1 MKKLLKPWLSA
12 VAIIVIVF
20 MLQGCNVP
28 TPEQTGDPIPEL
40 QTAVAMEFYLGLT
53 QTAIAEVVEAPVVE
67 EPNEA
72 EATVEQASEEPTPEL
87 PTATMEIPTATAI
100 VHAMNA
106 GEPGWVHRWFYD
118 SDSSSMAQQ
127 KKAPGGDDYYK
138 NLFERPFTEN
148 DMLYHPDIDIQ
159 KSEISSDPNFFYF
172 SIYLE
177 GANLESTSLPGVYG
191 AEIDTDLDGHGDYL
205 FLCSEPDQAGW
216 AVEKASAY
224 KDSNNDVGGYAP
236 SSAEAA
242 SSGNGYDQVIFSLEN
257 LSDPDALWCRQRK
270 GSDIIVDI
278 AVKRSLANSPGRFLW
293 GTWAFGSMPDPAKF
307 EFNDHFTEAEA
318 GSPYPASSK
327 YPLKALNLTDS
338 TCRETFQFDPT
349 TDIPGM
355 CLRPQP
361 TATTPPIVN
370 TATLPPD
377 TRPGRIS
384 GEIYWDTNNNGVRNP
399 GENDWD
405 VSRTF
410 TLWNGPC
417 GVGSTPFG
425 SMTGRYY
432 YFAAPPGTYCL
443 GINSTEYIS
452 TPMPIQIEFSPGEE
466 IIQDIGY
473 YYYLG

>member
-1 MKKLLKPWLSA
+1 MKLYKSWISLAGIFVICLSL
-12 VAIIVIVF
+12 V
-20 MLQGCNVP
+20 GCNVP
-28 TPEQTGDPIPEL
+28 TPQQSNDPIPEL

-53 QTAIAEVVEAPVVE
+53 QTAMAGAAEVPETEAPTVAAPTE
-67 EPNEA
+67 EPATEA
-72 EATVEQASEEPTPEL
+72 PPPEL

-118 SDSSSMAQQ
+118 TDSSSMAQQ

-138 NLFERPFTEN
+138 NLYERPFTET
-148 DMLYHPDIDIQ
+148 DMLYHPDVDIQ

-172 SIYLE
+172 SIYLD
-177 GANLESTSLPGVYG
+177 GANLESGSLPGTYG
-191 AEIDTDLDGHGDYL
+191 AEIDSDLDGRGDYL

-236 SSAEAA
+236 ASAEA
-242 SSGNGYDQVIFSLEN
+242 SNSGNGYDQVIFSLEN
-257 LSDPDALWCRQRK
+257 LSDPDALWCRRRT
-270 GSDIIVDI
+270 GGDIIVDL
-278 AVKRSLANSPGRFLW
+278 AVKRSLAGSPGLFLW
-293 GTWAFGSMPDPAKF
+293 GTWAFGSMPDVAKF
-307 EFNDHFTEAEA
+307 EFNDHFSEADA

-327 YPLKALNLTDS
+327 YPLKALNLADS
-338 TCRETFQFDPT
+338 TCRETFQFEPT

-355 CLRPQP
+355 CIRPKP
-361 TATTPPIVN
+361 TATTPPVVN
-370 TATLPPD
+370 TPGTPPD

-384 GEIYWDTNNNGVRNP
+384 GEIYWVTNNNGIRNP

-405 VSRTF
+405 ATKTF

-417 GVGSTPFG
+417 GVGSTAFG
-425 SMTGRYY
+425 TMTGRYY

-452 TPMPIQIEFSPGEE
+452 TPMPIQINLSPGVE